1 MKDAKR
7 LGRLIV
13 VRERLLA
20 VRQGE
25 LAEAAAALVEA
36 EAESVRVASYLAST
50 VEALTGVGE
59 VLPDELALRAASVR
73 SALEE
78 QRRAEQQVADRAAE
92 REASAARAFEAKRD
106 VKVLEELEKRVVTV
120 ERRAE
125 ARREQGVTD
134 ETAASRPRRQP

>member
-36 EAESVRVASYLAST
+36 EAESARVASYLTST
-50 VEALTGVGE
+50 VEALTGIGE

-73 SALEE
+73 AALEE
-78 QRRAEQQVADRAAE
+78 QRRAEEQVAERAAE
-92 REASAARAFEAKRD
+92 RDASASRAFEAKRD
-106 VKVLEELEKRVVTV
+106 VKVLEELEKRVLTV

-125 ARREQGVTD
+125 ARQEQSITD